1 MDMLSLQPLVDSILD
16 SVQQCLQI
24 SFLEEAHSL
33 FEIFST
39 FDVIDDKSISVSRTT
54 FSVCSYTDSLC

>member
-24 SFLEEAHSL
+24 SFLEEVHSL

-39 FDVIDDKSISVSRTT
+39 FDVIDDKSICVSRTT